1 MSITV
6 HEARQL
12 PGINIDPVVYLEI
25 DGKKKNTSIQ
35 KSTNCPSFNQDFTY
49 EFYES
54 PDLMMDKI
62 LQISVFSANKIPFKK
77 TLIGTFKIDVATIYN
92 QPDHMFHHKWA
103 ILTDLQDIKAAIRGY
118 VKCDVAVLQKGDT
131 VESSSG
137 SGSFS
142 NYIERNLMLPKG
154 IPAERCWSL
163 WSIKIYKAEGL
174 PKMNSGIIA
183 KLIGN
188 NMVLIDPKVCVI
200 FVDQQEETSVM
211 RCTTNPAWNEKIT
224 FMQLFPPLCRRI
236 KIQVQDEAS
245 IGDTVLATHFL
256 TLNQISDDGPEGF
269 LPTFGPSWVNLYG
282 SAQNFTV
289 RDEQQNV
296 NEGLGKGTYYRG
308 RLLLALEVRTLRT
321 STSKN
326 KLKKSKNL
334 FGKIRKKSKH
344 KLKAIQATED
354 ENDIENQEQ
363 PTSVVIEIEDIH
375 PLPEDFMGS
384 KKEFLLFVTFLEG
397 TMIDK
402 SLGSKPIS
410 FEVSIGNYGKLSAQ
424 TEKKKVKARAESE
437 EAELLLE
444 DEEEDQR
451 SDTEETQPCHSITPP
466 HYPIETKDESF
477 FYCIPYRD
485 EKPCVSVWSF
495 WEDHCWRLHVSN
507 AIKQIAE
514 VLEEDI
520 QEVEKMLRNEKPDTV
535 KSLHQ
540 TFEALKIMCSQFTT
554 FSKNLLMSRP
564 TELDR
569 KRQRSLDL
577 YLKNV
582 IEMAAA
588 SQKELS
594 RETIQVLLHKAKHIL
609 KELYWW
615 ADEPQITIPHVF
627 IWMLSGG
634 KRIAYTCVHT
644 QDIIYSISQFERG
657 KHCGRPQ
664 TLFLKMPGVQ
674 RTMLVRLEVCMWFGA
689 ATKITNC
696 LNSLPAGYKPIYEEM
711 ADIGST
717 ARSKVPLR
725 LVSEVQSFFQ
735 LRAHMYQA
743 RSLLAADETG
753 LSDPFARVTFSTYC
767 QSTKI
772 FNETCSPRWE
782 ETLLF
787 DDILIEGSREE
798 FQKHPIAVSIEVFDH
813 DRFGSPEFLGQ
824 CFAIPTVT
832 LEKDEYKQPTLQIFD
847 IWRGSKPAGELLA
860 AFELIELDYSTFG
873 EPQIPADVIPQEMKL
888 NEDHRFNIP
897 FEIRPVLKTHKI
909 EVLFWGLRDMQK
921 IGFLSIDQPMVTV
934 ECAGQRLES
943 CAIHNYKQKPNFQR
957 MLGSF
962 KVDIPEDTE
971 LHPPL
976 SILVTEQ
983 RRFGGVALLGT
994 CTVGSL
1000 VRFIHGLKKSIK
1012 KKSEMKPR
1020 PTLIPQSAAG
1030 GSSNEVNEAQVRLQK
1045 INTVIKKIAP
1055 KQIVNKIKA
1064 SILDKKEPKSTA
1076 EEIDESEFDWWSK
1089 YYLSKEQ
1096 LAEVQKSEEEK
1107 EHSRAQAQEGRQE
1120 ETQDE
1125 NRRKQM
1131 SREKPKVSLKIYG
1144 RELEK
1149 EFDQFEDWLCIF
1161 PLCKGKASLDDD
1173 DSVNRITGKFKGSF
1187 CLYPDSDSEEG
1198 SEYKIMRG
1206 ILTNTPVKVLV
1217 RVYVIEATH
1226 LAPADPDG
1234 KVDPYLTITL
1244 GNNVISTK
1252 ERYIPK
1258 QLNPVF
1264 GECFE
1269 MTANFPLET
1278 ELTVTLM
1285 DYDTLTSDD
1294 LIGQTKID
1302 LENRFYTKHYALCGL
1317 QQMYNISG
1325 YNAWRDAQVPS
1336 QVLIKLCKEYNL
1348 SDPLY
1353 TDNEVKIK
1361 ITAESTIVFRIPDNI
1376 LQYGKT
1382 EEEKLQNKALYVLHN
1397 WQDMPVVGIELVPEH
1412 VEIRA
1417 LHNPE
1422 KPGLDQGKLHMW
1434 VDMFPKD
1441 LPPPSPIDVSPRK
1454 PLSYE
1459 LRIIIWNTED
1469 VILDDVNP
1477 ITQQKSSDIYVK
1489 GWIKTLD
1496 KDKQETDVHFNSFT
1510 GEGNFNWR
1518 FIYRFDFLPTEKL
1531 IVYKKKDSIFSLD
1544 ETEYCVP
1551 PVLTLQVWDYDLISA
1566 NDFLGYIEFDLTKM
1580 VPGAKNA
1587 RQCRLS
1593 MAMENTHQ
1601 TISILKKR
1609 RDRGWWPF
1617 IKIQPVEEEE
1627 EERKKKK
1634 EAIRVGDVI
1643 YKLTGKVEAEFELLT
1658 LEEADKNPAGLGR
1671 KEPNPLDKPNRPNVA
1686 LTWIFNNLK
1695 ALYFSLWRNYK
1706 YFIIGA
1712 VILLLV
1718 LLFLALLIYT
1728 LPGSIANKFI
1738 NG

>member
-1 MSITV
+1 MTV
-6 HEARQL
+6 ETPPPKQTDPQISQIGLSGMTANNDNIFLSLNLNSARQL

-62 LQISVFSANKIPFKK
+62 LQISVIVHCDFCMWIIANKIPFKK

-410 FEVSIGNYGKLSAQ
+410 FEVSIGKTSTKLS
-424 TEKKKVKARAESE
+424 
-437 EAELLLE
+437 LLK
-444 DEEEDQR
+444 

-514 VLEEDI
+514 VL
-520 QEVEKMLRNEKPDTV
+520 V
-535 KSLHQ
+535 SWY
-540 TFEALKIMCSQFTT
+540 F
-554 FSKNLLMSRP
+554 NLLSHDICFLP
-564 TELDR
+564 
-569 KRQRSLDL
+569 Q
-577 YLKNV
+577 KNV

-717 ARSKVPLR
+717 IHILTQCTFHQT
-725 LVSEVQSFFQ
+725 VQSFFQ

-957 MLGSF
+957 MLEIVADLMF
-962 KVDIPEDTE
+962 LVQDIPEDTE

-1020 PTLIPQSAAG
+1020 PTLIPQCKYQIC
-1030 GSSNEVNEAQVRLQK
+1030 NK
-1045 INTVIKKIAP
+1045 IS
-1055 KQIVNKIKA
+1055 NKIKA

-1096 LAEVQKSEEEK
+1096 LGKVALNFKTFENPN
-1107 EHSRAQAQEGRQE
+1107 GRNCSQ
-1120 ETQDE
+1120 
-1125 NRRKQM
+1125 
-1131 SREKPKVSLKIYG
+1131 IYG

-1634 EAIRVGDVI
+1634 EAIRVARCSSSGN
-1643 YKLTGKVEAEFELLT
+1643 KGKVEAEFELLT

>member
-1 MSITV
+1 MTVETPPPKQTDPQISQIGLSGMTMSITV

-35 KSTNCPSFNQDFTY
+35 KSTNCPSFNQ
-49 EFYES
+49 
-54 PDLMMDKI
+54 
-62 LQISVFSANKIPFKK
+62 VFSANKIPFKK

-131 VESSSG
+131 VESSMPIQVDV
-137 SGSFS
+137 
-142 NYIERNLMLPKG
+142 NDPMENLMLPKG

-375 PLPEDFMGS
+375 PLPEVRRNI
-384 KKEFLLFVTFLEG
+384 EFLLFVTFLEG

-410 FEVSIGNYGKLSAQ
+410 FEVSIGKTSTKLSLA
-424 TEKKKVKARAESE
+424 TV
-437 EAELLLE
+437 
-444 DEEEDQR
+444 
-451 SDTEETQPCHSITPP
+451 SIMPLINLVLVS
-466 HYPIETKDESF
+466 HNVMQSNLHILFCSF

-514 VLEEDI
+514 VL
-520 QEVEKMLRNEKPDTV
+520 V
-535 KSLHQ
+535 SWY
-540 TFEALKIMCSQFTT
+540 F
-554 FSKNLLMSRP
+554 NLLS
-564 TELDR
+564 
-569 KRQRSLDL
+569 
-577 YLKNV
+577 
-582 IEMAAA
+582 
-588 SQKELS
+588 
-594 RETIQVLLHKAKHIL
+594 
-609 KELYWW
+609 
-615 ADEPQITIPHVF
+615 PQITIPHVF

-717 ARSKVPLR
+717 ARSKVPL
-725 LVSEVQSFFQ
+725 LQSFFQ

-767 QSTKI
+767 QSTKVGENRIQMKCNCIFQI

-873 EPQIPADVIPQEMKL
+873 EVNTKL
-888 NEDHRFNIP
+888 LLSLTQYQMNPMI
-897 FEIRPVLKTHKI
+897 IRSKQRVYLL
-909 EVLFWGLRDMQK
+909 VLFWGLRDMQK

-957 MLGSF
+957 MLADLMF
-962 KVDIPEDTE
+962 LVQDIPEDTE

-1020 PTLIPQSAAG
+1020 PTLIPQC
-1030 GSSNEVNEAQVRLQK
+1030 K
-1045 INTVIKKIAP
+1045 Y
-1055 KQIVNKIKA
+1055 QICNKISA
-1064 SILDKKEPKSTA
+1064 QFHTIAKEPKSTA

-1096 LAEVQKSEEEK
+1096 LGKVALNFKTFENPN
-1107 EHSRAQAQEGRQE
+1107 GRNCSQ
-1120 ETQDE
+1120 
-1125 NRRKQM
+1125 
-1131 SREKPKVSLKIYG
+1131 IYG

-1317 QQMYNISG
+1317 QQISG

-1376 LQYGKT
+1376 LQYGNHLLLISSHLSFT
-1382 EEEKLQNKALYVLHN
+1382 RDL
-1397 WQDMPVVGIELVPEH
+1397 GSI
-1412 VEIRA
+1412 
-1417 LHNPE
+1417 
-1422 KPGLDQGKLHMW
+1422 PGRGKLHMW

-1617 IKIQPVEEEE
+1617 IKIQP
-1627 EERKKKK
+1627 
-1634 EAIRVGDVI
+1634 
-1643 YKLTGKVEAEFELLT
+1643 GKVEAEFELLT